1 MIGEEDE
8 TDSIEVARSA
18 EFIVLDHNPFD
29 IKTSGISETGVAGTA
44 FRGNIVYNR
53 KGIW

>member
-1 MIGEEDE
+1 MGQEDE
-8 TDSIEVARSA
+8 TASIEVARSA
-18 EFIVLDHNPFD
+18 EFVVLDHNPFD
-29 IKTSGISETGVAGTA
+29 IKASGISETGVAGTA